1 MINEIEGFSV
11 PAKEVQ
17 FLLTGSDQFKIRKTL
32 PVGNVLAPLNSVGK
46 MSEKLLKFE
55 DEYLDFSFDI
65 QLNLL
70 AWTSLGRTMEIFS
83 RPG

>member
-32 PVGNVLAPLNSVGK
+32 PVGNMLASLNSVGK
-46 MSEKLLKFE
+46 MPEKLLKFE
-55 DEYLDFSFDI
+55 DKYLDFSFD
-65 QLNLL
+65 LL
-70 AWTSLGRTMEIFS
+70 AWTSLGRAMQIFS